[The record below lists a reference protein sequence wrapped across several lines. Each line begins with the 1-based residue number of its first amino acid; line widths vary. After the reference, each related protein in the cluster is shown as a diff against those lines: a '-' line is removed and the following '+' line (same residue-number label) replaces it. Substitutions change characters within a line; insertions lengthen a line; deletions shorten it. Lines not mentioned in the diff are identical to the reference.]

1 MCVCTHQCFPK
12 ARQTR
17 KLLVANLKQNMGVRT
32 TLLITVTMPQSFE
45 FFEVVPIVT
54 RPHKDSYKVE

>member
-1 MCVCTHQCFPK
+1 MCVDNNSCVYVHISVFPK

-32 TLLITVTMPQSFE
+32 TLLITVNPLSSLKLCQ
-45 FFEVVPIVT
+45 
-54 RPHKDSYKVE
+54 